1 MDTFSFLIHS
11 VLFLIHKEQVTFEF
25 SNIQVYFSERFTFKW
40 SSVKTYQNRCLL
52 KHKFSFY
59 SICTDVVAV

>member
-40 SSVKTYQNRCLL
+40 SLS
-52 KHKFSFY
+52 KHIKIGACSNKNLAFTVY
-59 SICTDVVAV
+59 VQM